1 MCRGTS
7 MARTVR
13 MLLRL
18 GQLTAAQPPRSA
30 AHKAHGTSAV
40 GAERCLG
47 SGQVT
52 GRADCVGSGVLR
64 CLGVFWGF
72 THPFQ
77 NSGVPASA
85 RAGRAPASLPGARG
99 RLSAWMTQH
108 ANTGTGRRPDFDREA
123 DHGLLDPGVR
133 QAWTE
138 LILPLVP
145 LPGSEVADLGCGT
158 GSLSLLLA
166 EDGHRVRG
174 LDLSGQ
180 MVEAARAKAARAA
193 AAGLPVAAE
202 FRQGDASEPPYPPA
216 SCDVV
221 LARHV
226 LWALPDPDAALG
238 QLDEALAGARDV
250 AARGRAVGHWRR
262 HAIGGMPRA
271 GASAPPP
278 RRGRG
283 AGRPG
288 AVGQGNQRRTL
299 PDPEPE
305 LTEPSTTR
313 MVTPPPARSLPEW
326 GP

>member
-1 MCRGTS
+1 MDEA
-7 MARTVR
+7 AREYWD
-13 MLLRL
+13 
-18 GQLTAAQPPRSA
+18 GQAA
-30 AHKAHGTSAV
+30 
-40 GAERCLG
+40 C
-47 SGQVT
+47 
-52 GRADCVGSGVLR
+52 
-64 CLGVFWGF
+64 
-72 THPFQ
+72 
-77 NSGVPASA
+77 
-85 RAGRAPASLPGARG
+85 
-99 RLSAWMTQH
+99 
-108 ANTGTGRRPDFDREA
+108 FDREP

-202 FRQGDASEPPYPPA
+202 FRQGDASDPPYPPA

-238 QLDEALAGARDV
+238 QWTGLLREPGTLLLVEGLWGTGAGMPSAECRELV
-250 AARGRAVGHWRR
+250 LRHRR
-262 HAIGGMPRA
+262 HAEVVA
-271 GASAPPP
+271 LA
-278 RRGRG
+278 
-283 AGRPG
+283 
-288 AVGQGNQRRTL
+288 
-299 PDPEPE
+299 DPA
-305 LTEPSTTR
+305 L
-313 MVTPPPARSLPEW
+313 W
-326 GP
+326 GKEISDERYLILSRY